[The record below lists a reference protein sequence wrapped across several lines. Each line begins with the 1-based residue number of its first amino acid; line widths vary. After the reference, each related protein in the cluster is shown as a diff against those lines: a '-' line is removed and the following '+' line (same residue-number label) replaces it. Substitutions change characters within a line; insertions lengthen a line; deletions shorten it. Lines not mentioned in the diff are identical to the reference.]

1 MARINLL
8 PWRTL
13 LREQRRKRFLL
24 AIAGVATV
32 AVVGLFVAEHY
43 IDRAVER
50 QVARNSLIRS
60 GIAQLDTRA
69 LQISELKERREQLV
83 ERMQTIETL
92 QGNRSGTGL
101 IFDQLARSLPDGVYF
116 TDVKMTDRTIVI
128 SGVAQSNS
136 LVSELMRNLDAS
148 HWLEA
153 PSLIELK
160 SESDAA
166 GNHPRHFQMTVRQTL
181 HVNDAR
187 SL

>member
-13 LREQRRKRFLL
+13 LHEQRRKHFLL
-24 AIAGVATV
+24 TIAGVVSV
-32 AVVGLFVAEHY
+32 AVVGLYVADHY

-60 GIAQLDTRA
+60 GIAHLDTRT
-69 LQISELKERREQLV
+69 LKISELQARREQLI

-116 TDVKMTDRTIVI
+116 TDVKMTDRTIAI
-128 SGVAQSNS
+128 SGVAQFNS
-136 LVSELMRNLDAS
+136 LVSELMRNLEAS

-153 PSLIELK
+153 PALIELK
-160 SESDAA
+160 AEPESA
-166 GNHPRHFQMTVRQTL
+166 GNHARHFQMTVRQTL
-181 HVNDAR
+181 HVHDAR

>member
-24 AIAGVATV
+24 AIAGVAV
-32 AVVGLFVAEHY
+32 AAVVGLFVADHY

-50 QVARNSLIRS
+50 QMTRNSLIRS
-60 GIAQLDTRA
+60 GIAQLDTRT
-69 LQISELKERREQLV
+69 LQISELKARREQLV

-153 PSLIELK
+153 PSLIEIK
-160 SESDAA
+160 AEPDAA